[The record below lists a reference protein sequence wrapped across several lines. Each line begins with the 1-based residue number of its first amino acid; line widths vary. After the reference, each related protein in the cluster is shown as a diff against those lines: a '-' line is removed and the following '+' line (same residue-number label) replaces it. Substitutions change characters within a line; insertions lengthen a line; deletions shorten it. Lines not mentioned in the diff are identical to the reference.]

1 MAARAFAAAVIFAR
15 CSGDCGPFGLPLR
28 AALIF
33 ARVSGECFLP
43 LRYAFPLWTAPIS
56 ARASGVWV
64 LPLLAAPI
72 FARVSGAWVLPLRA
86 APIFARVSGECTL
99 PFLAALN
106 FARCSGE
113 NTRVFV
119 GISAFPVLKIPPSR
133 SDSLSFPET
142 PQKADREL
150 LSVEVLSDLLGSE
163 DWPPGE
169 IADTEAAAEI
179 TCSGWRMRGLVSCR
193 Q

>member
-43 LRYAFPLWTAPIS
+43 LRYAFPFWTAPIS

-64 LPLLAAPI
+64 LPLL
-72 FARVSGAWVLPLRA
+72 A

-133 SDSLSFPET
+133 SDSLAVSQCLRACSRTGASMRLRLRGFDIRRRAYSHRS
-142 PQKADREL
+142 QSR
-150 LSVEVLSDLLGSE
+150 LG
-163 DWPPGE
+163 
-169 IADTEAAAEI
+169 
-179 TCSGWRMRGLVSCR
+179 
-193 Q
+193 